1 MIELPD
7 ITAFDDFLLERYPD
21 TWGNSTPKF
30 KKEAALRAID
40 YINAVY
46 NIDGFEADP
55 RVLVAVYTLAE
66 VMLTDK
72 IAVRAGSQAILQ
84 EEMEAGDFRDKTVYA
99 APSDDPYPLITS
111 MLHPIR
117 RRGAK
122 VVNGLSFVS
131 LVRA

>member
-7 ITAFDDFLLERYPD
+7 IPAFDEFLSERYPE
-21 TWGNSTPKF
+21 TWGNSVPAI
-30 KKEAALRAID
+30 KKSAALRAID

-46 NIDGFEADP
+46 NVDGFETDP

-122 VVNGLSFVS
+122 VTNGISFVGS
-131 LVRA
+131 VRA